1 MWCSCLSI
9 ENGYAQNTTE
19 SSLFQCQPTTDQSGQ
34 VFTPNI
40 PDSYFNQVSAVELT
54 QQGNLIRQSEKKG
67 TIFVFT
73 TPPEPT
79 CSGTVMAFE
88 FCYMTAGG
96 QIGTTNRNVFRFVSL
111 SRVGLQFTVVTD
123 VDPVD
128 VTIRTSPRED
138 ICSVLVEDGDN
149 SQHICCDTS
158 TLPAGEQFQIPSSN
172 YTFGVVVRSSYRRLP
187 LTKFRFPHFKAR
199 PIDDDNGP
207 GDSFTLTEDNL
218 QDEGSLL
225 LLRLIIGM

>member
-9 ENGYAQNTTE
+9 EKGYAQNTA
-19 SSLFQCQPTTDQSGQ
+19 LFECQPTTDQSGQ

-40 PDSYFNQVSAVELT
+40 SDSYFNQVSAVELT
-54 QQGNLIRQSEKKG
+54 QQGNLIRQSEEIG

-88 FCYMTAGG
+88 FCYMTAAG
-96 QIGTTNRNVFRFVSL
+96 QIGRTDKNVFRFVSL
-111 SRVGLQFTVVTD
+111 SRDGLQFTVVTD
-123 VDPVD
+123 FDPVD

-158 TLPAGEQFQIPSSN
+158 TLPADEQFQIPSSN
-172 YTFGVVVRSSYRRLP
+172 YTFGVVVRAKNRRLP

-199 PIDDDNGP
+199 PIDDNGP
-207 GDSFTLTEDNL
+207 GDSFTLTEDDL

-225 LLRLIIGM
+225 LLRLIIGI